1 MNSREISREIAYA
14 AITGALY
21 ATLTMALPLISY
33 GPIQFRVAEAL
44 CVLPFFMP
52 GTALGLFV
60 GCAIANLLSAA
71 GVVDVVFGSLATLA
85 AALLTAKIGKSYKDG
100 RESEMSLTRCIKA
113 CAMPVI
119 LNGPI
124 IGAVLAY
131 TYTPDAFWQGFVFFM
146 GEVALGEAAVMMTFG
161 LGFMRL
167 IQRLGIIKK
176 FS

>member
-1 MNSREISREIAYA
+1 MNSRELSREIAYA

-52 GTALGLFV
+52 FTSLGLFV
-60 GCAIANLLSAA
+60 GCAMANLLSAA
-71 GVVDVVFGSLATLA
+71 GVIDVVFGSLATLA
-85 AALLTAKIGKSYKDG
+85 AALLTARIGKSYRDG
-100 RESEMSLTRCIKA
+100 GEREISLVRCVQA
-113 CAMPVI
+113 CVMPVI

-131 TYTPDAFWQGFVFFM
+131 TYTPDAFWQGFVLFM
-146 GEVALGEAAVMMTFG
+146 GEVALGETAVMMTFG

-167 IQRLGIIKK
+167 IQRLGIMKK